1 MDSIFSK
8 LPRDLRFV
16 IYKKFMHE
24 MFREQR
30 AAIKKYFR
38 DEVQPEIVSFLI
50 NDKFGHYRC
59 LYVCVHGSQENNVTT
74 LHVELSGCLG
84 FKKIDFI
91 DRALRIHSN
100 GECDLCVFEQ
110 CFRHPERPKFITRGK
125 VLVYEGLAALSLFP
139 DRRLE
144 KRHIYDLVGVINH
157 GPVTTRIPIVDMDE
171 QEGVVFVEG

>member
-1 MDSIFSK
+1 M
-8 LPRDLRFV
+8 
-16 IYKKFMHE
+16 KFMQ
-24 MFREQR
+24 EQR

-38 DEVQPEIVSFLI
+38 DEVQPEMVSFLI

-74 LHVELSGCLG
+74 LHVELSLG

-100 GECDLCVFEQ
+100 GECDLRVFEQ
-110 CFRHPERPKFITRGK
+110 CFRHHERPKIITRGK

-157 GPVTTRIPIVDMDE
+157 GPVTTRIPILDMDE
-171 QEGVVFVEG
+171 QEDVVFVEG